1 MPLLVLFDV
10 DDTLFVTHDPL
21 AGQALRETLSARFGA
36 RLPEDAVER
45 VDHRGQTS
53 LRIARLVLRDAG
65 LDDAVIDAGL
75 RDWCA
80 AFTER
85 YLRLLG
91 RADTSGWESAPG
103 AGLALSRLQAAG
115 LRLALLTGNP
125 EPVAR
130 ARMELLGLDGYFP
143 PGQGA
148 FGCDG
153 EWRGEL
159 LELARKRAGGWPAG
173 ETVAVG
179 DTVRDV
185 ESARESGIRSIAVR
199 SRRGSGERFP
209 GADAVCDDLDEV
221 SAQLLAWAG

>member
-10 DDTLFVTHDPL
+10 DGTLFLTHDPL
-21 AGQALRETLSARFGA
+21 AGQALCETLSARFGV
-36 RLPEDAVER
+36 RLPEDAVEL

-65 LDDAVIDAGL
+65 LDDAVINAGL

-80 AFTER
+80 AFTKR
-85 YLRLLG
+85 YLELLA

-103 AGLALSRLQAAG
+103 AGPALSRLQAAG
-115 LRLALLTGNP
+115 LQLTLLTGNP

-130 ARMELLGLDGYFP
+130 ARMELLGLDGYFSAGP
-143 PGQGA
+143 GA

-153 EWRGEL
+153 ESRGEL
-159 LELARKRAGGWPAG
+159 LELARTRAGGRPAG

-179 DTVRDV
+179 DTMRDV

-199 SRRGSGERFP
+199 SPRGSGQHFP

-221 SAQLLAWAG
+221 SSQLLAWAG